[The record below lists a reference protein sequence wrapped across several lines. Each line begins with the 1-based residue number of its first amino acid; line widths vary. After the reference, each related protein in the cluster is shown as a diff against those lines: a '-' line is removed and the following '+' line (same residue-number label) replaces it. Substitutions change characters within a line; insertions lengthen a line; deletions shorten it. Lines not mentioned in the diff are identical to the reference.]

1 MVEQSRPF
9 LYLLIGLASVF
20 IIIAGIQNLA
30 FILNPILL
38 SIVITIT
45 VLPLPEQFSKRG
57 VPGWLSLVLTFVV
70 VLGVIGLVLFLVFI
84 GLARVSEWL
93 PSIQATIAASLAA
106 EETTEAVPDSVVS
119 FISISLNDLGNAITS
134 LIASERLTN
143 VAAGLLRSLLVGISQ
158 AFLVLLIFAFMLSS
172 ALALP
177 SSARLGLR
185 TDHPM
190 LHQAATLTVDVR
202 RYVTL
207 TTFINLLTA
216 IGNTILLLI
225 MGVDLAL
232 LWGLLSWFMGYIP
245 AIGFWIAM
253 IPPLILAYVEHG
265 FASALIVFVGYT
277 LINGT
282 VENLVKPRMMGQQ
295 LKISP
300 VVVVISLFV
309 WGWLL
314 GAVGAILSTP
324 LTLLILSI
332 LEAFDST
339 RWIAILLRANGGA
352 ESGDQMERQAAFG
365 RVRGV
370 WNRAVTAL
378 RGGPPSPIESARS
391 TPRVR
396 RRRHAPGRLTN
407 RAVPIDCQSPAG
419 SGLRRSSARYRR
431 LAPR

>member
-1 MVEQSRPF
+1 
-9 LYLLIGLASVF
+9 LLIGLACVF
-20 IIIAGIQNLA
+20 IIIAGIQNLS

-38 SIVITIT
+38 SVVITIT

-70 VLGVIGLVLFLVFI
+70 VLAVIGLVLFLIFI
-84 GLARVSEWL
+84 GLAQVSERL
-93 PSIQATIAASLAA
+93 PAIQAMLAESLAA
-106 EETTEAVPDSVVS
+106 EQAAEATPDSVVS
-119 FISISLNDLGNAITS
+119 FISISLNDLNNAITS
-134 LIASERLTN
+134 LIASERLANLAT
-143 VAAGLLRSLLVGISQ
+143 ALLRTLFVGVSQ

-177 SSARLGLR
+177 NSARLGLR

-190 LHQAATLTVDVR
+190 LHQAANLTVDVR

-207 TTFINLLTA
+207 TTLINLVTA
-216 IGNTILLLI
+216 IGNTILLLVL
-225 MGVDLAL
+225 GVDLAL

-245 AIGFWIAM
+245 AIGFWVAM

-265 FASALIVFVGYT
+265 FTSAAIVFVGYT

-295 LKISP
+295 LKVSP

-352 ESGDQMERQAAFG
+352 EPGAEGERQAAFG
-365 RVRGV
+365 HVRGL
-370 WNRAVTAL
+370 WNRVVTTM
-378 RGGPPSPIESARS
+378 RGEPPVA
-391 TPRVR
+391 
-396 RRRHAPGRLTN
+396 
-407 RAVPIDCQSPAG
+407 D
-419 SGLRRSSARYRR
+419 
-431 LAPR
+431 

>member
-9 LYLLIGLASVF
+9 LYLLIGLACVF

-38 SIVITIT
+38 SVVITLT

-70 VLGVIGLVLFLVFI
+70 VLSVIGLVLFLVFI
-84 GLARVSEWL
+84 GLAQVSERL
-93 PSIQATIAASLAA
+93 PAIQATLAESLAA
-106 EETTEAVPDSVVS
+106 EQTAELTPDSVVT
-119 FISISLNDLGNAITS
+119 FISISLNDLSNAITS
-134 LIASERLTN
+134 LIASERLAN
-143 VAAGLLRSLLVGISQ
+143 VATALLRTLLIGVSQ

-177 SSARLGLR
+177 SSSRLGLR

-190 LHQAATLTVDVR
+190 LHQAANLTVGVR

-207 TTFINLLTA
+207 TTFINLLAA

-225 MGVDLAL
+225 LGVDLAL

-245 AIGFWIAM
+245 AVGFWVAM

-265 FASALIVFVGYT
+265 FTSALIVFLGYT

-339 RWIAILLRANGGA
+339 RWIAILLRANGGEEPGA
-352 ESGDQMERQAAFG
+352 EGERQAAVG

-370 WNRAVTAL
+370 WDRVVTTM
-378 RGGPPSPIESARS
+378 RGGPPVA
-391 TPRVR
+391 
-396 RRRHAPGRLTN
+396 
-407 RAVPIDCQSPAG
+407 D
-419 SGLRRSSARYRR
+419 
-431 LAPR
+431 